1 MLALS
6 TLHTLLSQVLSLPDL
21 HTAILHTP
29 GGQLVS
35 FASDP
40 SKSKDDIHLVVGV
53 SWKIWQENAGQGCV
67 TDESELGRVIV
78 LPINEPTEELPQP
91 LPDDHQPLMLLTLNS
106 TDSVSW
112 EELKI
117 KGTALA
123 THFAK
128 TFRKFRVH
136 LAVSKPPPA
145 SNGPSPALIR

>member
-40 SKSKDDIHLVVGV
+40 SRSKDDIHLVVGV

-67 TDESELGRVIV
+67 TDESEVPCHFLSEYATHSSYTRSWDV
-78 LPINEPTEELPQP
+78 LLFS
-91 LPDDHQPLMLLTLNS
+91 LLTNQQKSCHNLCP
-106 TDSVSW
+106 TT
-112 EELKI
+112 I
-117 KGTALA
+117 
-123 THFAK
+123 
-128 TFRKFRVH
+128 
-136 LAVSKPPPA
+136 
-145 SNGPSPALIR
+145 SP